1 MNPQITPEQIL
12 TTIISQATLNLELLY
27 ARKNIDNLLQQVKQK
42 DAEIAKLRGRNATS
56 PITTRDSENPAG

>member
-1 MNPQITPEQIL
+1 MNPQITLEQIL

-27 ARKNIDNLLQQVKQK
+27 ARKNVDNLLQQVKQK

-56 PITTRDSENPAG
+56 PITTGDSENPAG